1 MNLLYDDLTVY
12 IILFCVALIAS
23 AIDAIA
29 GGGGLLVVPAMLL
42 LGLNPLVTLGTN
54 KLQSCFGT
62 ATSSYNYFKN
72 GLLKEKNIKFIFL
85 ISFIGSFFGTLLV
98 SQLSNEILNTI
109 IPIFLISAAIFLI
122 VNKQMNIKSVYIIS
136 SFFIPFIF
144 LIGFYDGFFG
154 PGTGTFFVL
163 IFLIIK
169 QRNLMEATSATKV
182 LNFSSNFAAFLV
194 FTYKGLVIWE
204 LGLIMAIAQ
213 ILGAYI
219 GSNLAIT
226 KGENFVR
233 PVIVLISIILSIRI
247 LIS

>member
-29 GGGGLLVVPAMLL
+29 GGGGLLVVPTMLL

-62 ATSSYNYFKN
+62 VTSSYNYFKN
-72 GLLKEKNIKFIFL
+72 GLLKEKNIKFLFL

-122 VNKQMNIKSVYIIS
+122 VNKQINIKSVYIIS

-194 FTYKGLVIWE
+194 FAYKGLVIWE

>member
-29 GGGGLLVVPAMLL
+29 GGGGLLVVPTMLL

-62 ATSSYNYFKN
+62 VTSSYNYFKN
-72 GLLKEKNIKFIFL
+72 GLLKEKNIKLLFL

-122 VNKQMNIKSVYIIS
+122 VNKKINIKSVSIIS

-194 FTYKGLVIWE
+194 FAYKGLVFWE

-226 KGENFVR
+226 KGESFVR

-247 LIS
+247 LLS